1 MRHYLRY
8 LVILAVVLF
17 GFNTN
22 IYSQSK
28 TDVRKRV
35 IRVGVMLPLHDV
47 DGDGRRMV
55 EYYRGLLMAADDLK
69 NEGISIDFR
78 AWNVNIDA
86 DIKQTLLQ
94 EGANQCDIIFGPLY
108 TKQVAALGE
117 FAKAYN
123 IKVVIPFSINSDE
136 VQRNQYIY
144 QVYQSPEE
152 LNAKAINSFLDR
164 FKGYHPVFIDCN
176 DKESR
181 KGMFTMALR
190 QQLESKGISHNVTN
204 LTSPYENFVKAFSVQ
219 QPNVVI
225 LNTGRSPELTEVYRK
240 LDDLKK
246 NHSGLKISMFGYT
259 DWLMYERNNLTKF
272 CQYDTYI
279 PAYYY
284 FNVSAPKTQT
294 LLQDYNRW
302 FKAPMQESIP
312 RFAITGY
319 DQGCFFFRG
328 LHEKGEK
335 FDGSTQPRPSVQ
347 TPFRFERVAKKAGYK
362 NQAFQLIHYNTNGA
376 ISIVNY

>member
-28 TDVRKRV
+28 TDVRKRA

-246 NHSGLKISMFGYT
+246 KHPWS
-259 DWLMYERNNLTKF
+259 
-272 CQYDTYI
+272 
-279 PAYYY
+279 
-284 FNVSAPKTQT
+284 
-294 LLQDYNRW
+294 
-302 FKAPMQESIP
+302 
-312 RFAITGY
+312 
-319 DQGCFFFRG
+319 
-328 LHEKGEK
+328 
-335 FDGSTQPRPSVQ
+335 
-347 TPFRFERVAKKAGYK
+347 
-362 NQAFQLIHYNTNGA
+362 
-376 ISIVNY
+376 

>member
-1 MRHYLRY
+1 MRNYYRY
-8 LVILAVVLF
+8 FAVLVVILF
-17 GFNTN
+17 GFHVNL
-22 IYSQSK
+22 YSQKK
-28 TDVRKRV
+28 TDVRKRA
-35 IRVGVMLPLHDV
+35 IQVGVMLPLHDV

-69 NEGISIDFR
+69 NENISVDFH

-86 DIKQTLLQ
+86 DIHQTLLK

-108 TKQVAALGE
+108 SKQVAALGE

-152 LNAKAINSFLDR
+152 LNTKAVNSFMER
-164 FKGYHPVFIDCN
+164 FSEFHPVFIDCN
-176 DKESR
+176 DKDSK
-181 KGMFTMALR
+181 KGLFTSALR
-190 QQLESKGISHNVTN
+190 QQLEKKNITYNITN
-204 LTSPYENFVKAFSVQ
+204 LNSPYESFVKAFSVQ
-219 QPNVVI
+219 QPNIVI

-240 LDDLKK
+240 LDQLKL
-246 NHSGLKISMFGYT
+246 NNASLKISMFGYT
-259 DWLMYERNNLTKF
+259 EWLMYERNNLNKF

-302 FKAPMQESIP
+302 FKAPMQEYIP
-312 RFAITGY
+312 RLAITGY
-319 DQGCFFFRG
+319 DQGCFFLRG

-335 FDGSTQPRPSVQ
+335 FDGSSMPRPSVQ
-347 TPFRFERVAKKAGYK
+347 TPFRFERVGKKAGYK